1 MWQAWSKIRP
11 TRLRRLHADGGGCA
25 AGTGSRRQRAK
36 PSKKGVHLHEKKGG
50 WIPSLPIH
58 QSLRPFGCRVAF
70 WRVFFSNGEW
80 RRHRPLGY
88 ARPWRQTPFFVSLF
102 RLLLFFCCWP
112 PFLLLPLTCR
122 GFTSSSSTLSC
133 WLKTQ
138 WQKKPCVLCL
148 LAYYSVRK
156 IFFLRVATTVNWPR
170 KNFYCL
176 FVKLE
181 SATVKDLDW
190 LFFTSKCWK

>member
-1 MWQAWSKIRP
+1 MFFQFTLAWSKIRP
-11 TRLRRLHADGGGCA
+11 TRLRRRLHASGGSA
-25 AGTGSRRQRAK
+25 AAAVRQAREVGGSGQNLA
-36 PSKKGVHLHEKKGG
+36 KKGCTCTRKRAGEF
-50 WIPSLPIH
+50 
-58 QSLRPFGCRVAF
+58 RPFRYTSLSVRSAAA
-70 WRVFFSNGEW
+70 WRFDGFFSNGEW
-80 RRHRPLGY
+80 RHHRPLGY

-102 RLLLFFCCWP
+102 RLLLFFAVWP

-156 IFFLRVATTVNWPR
+156 IFF
-170 KNFYCL
+170 CG
-176 FVKLE
+176 
-181 SATVKDLDW
+181 W
-190 LFFTSKCWK
+190 LLL

>member
-1 MWQAWSKIRP
+1 MFFQFTLAWSKIRP
-11 TRLRRLHADGGGCA
+11 TRLWRRLHASGGSA

-70 WRVFFSNGEW
+70 WRFFFK
-80 RRHRPLGY
+80 RRMAPPSPVGLC
-88 ARPWRQTPFFVSLF
+88 QTVTANPFFRKFVSVTT
-102 RLLLFFCCWP
+102 FFFAVWP

-156 IFFLRVATTVNWPR
+156 IFF
-170 KNFYCL
+170 CG
-176 FVKLE
+176 
-181 SATVKDLDW
+181 W
-190 LFFTSKCWK
+190 LLL